1 MSPLPSSS
9 PADSLSDSFIRSD
22 QPPALTLEQKLAD
35 AVRSRRILLS
45 VLEDQQL
52 TEARLRDMTRLL
64 QDTGRLARVGG
75 WEIHASDLRV
85 VWTPEVHTLCGTEAG
100 FRPTL
105 ESFGALIHPDDAEKF
120 AAFLRDSWASKEPC
134 EAELRLV
141 PPGKKAKWVRM
152 LGHAVWH
159 GGTLEKLAGAIQDI
173 DDLRLAQTELEKRE
187 AQLSELVA
195 SVDGIV
201 WEADAQTFQFLFVSA
216 QAERILGYPAA
227 EWLRRPD
234 FWPSIILDED
244 RARAVSYCLGET
256 RAGRSHSFEYRV
268 KSADGRIVWL
278 RDIVNVSTLPDGRRL
293 LRGILLD
300 ITERREIEEASRRT
314 AERIKLVLSA
324 SRMGVWRVHLSSGQM
339 EWDARMREI
348 HALRA
353 DDAVPTLDT
362 YRFWIHAADRP
373 QAENLFSRGPE
384 SRQKIDCRFSIDRRD
399 GRSAVVRFVGTNPND
414 GAKDDGWIAG
424 VCEDVTEKAE
434 SERKQKQLEERLIQT
449 QRLETVGTLAG
460 GIAHD
465 FNNILTGILGF
476 IDLAAEETSKH
487 SPAAGYLLQARRGAI
502 QSRDMIKRLLLFA
515 RRAPTPGTET
525 LDFGRVVRESVPL
538 LTAAIPSNVS
548 LETEIEEA
556 PVFVDCDKAQMQ
568 QVVMNLC
575 VNAAQAIGLK
585 PGRILLSL
593 RIIAAASR
601 LEGAAKLG
609 AKCVEL
615 SLTDNGCGM
624 DAETVARIFD
634 PFFTTKAAGEGTGL
648 GLSIV
653 HGIVHE
659 HGGSIQVES
668 TPGVGTRFAIFLPLA
683 QGTSEQPTKEAP
695 ALPKLDGRNRR
706 VMLVDDDASVLAFT
720 KVALSQQGFAVEDFP
735 DGFAALRAFEAEPQ
749 RFSLAIV
756 DLCMPGKS
764 GIEVLEQIRRRRADL
779 PIVLTSGDFSRYEQE
794 EVNRH
799 ASVWRMQKPF
809 SLEEIVA
816 TVKATTLPTE
826 G

>member
-1 MSPLPSSS
+1 MSNLHPTS
-9 PADSLSDSFIRSD
+9 PADSLGDSFLRSD
-22 QPPALTLEQKLAD
+22 EPPALTLEQKLAD
-35 AVRSRRILLS
+35 AVRSRRVLLS
-45 VLEDQQL
+45 VLEDQQRA
-52 TEARLRDMTRLL
+52 EARLRDMTRLL

-75 WEIHASDLRV
+75 WEIHASDQRV
-85 VWTPEVHTLCGTEAG
+85 VWTSEVHSLCGTEAS

-105 ESFGALIHPDDAEKF
+105 ASFGGLIHPEDAGKF
-120 AAFLRDSWASKEPC
+120 AEFLRESWASKEPC
-134 EAELRLV
+134 EAELRIV
-141 PPGKKAKWVRM
+141 TPGNKAKWVRM

-216 QAERILGYPAA
+216 QAERILGYPASD
-227 EWLRRPD
+227 WLERKD
-234 FWPSIILDED
+234 FLPSIMIDED
-244 RARAVSYCLGET
+244 RARSVSYCFGET
-256 RAGRSHSFEYRV
+256 RAGRSHSMEYRV
-268 KSADGRIVWL
+268 KAADGRIVWL
-278 RDIVNVSTLPDGRRL
+278 RDIVNVTTLPDGRRL
-293 LRGILLD
+293 LRGIMLD

-324 SRMGVWRVHLSSGQM
+324 SRMGVWRLHLSSGQM
-339 EWDARMREI
+339 EWDTRMREI

-353 DDAVPTLDT
+353 DDAVPTLDA
-362 YRFWIHAADRP
+362 YRSWIHETDRP
-373 QAENLFSRGPE
+373 QAEELFTRGPE
-384 SRQKIDCRFSIDRRD
+384 RRLKIDCRFSINRRD
-399 GRSAVVRFVGTNPND
+399 GGSVVVRFVGTNPND
-414 GAKDDGWIAG
+414 VAKEDGWIAG
-424 VCEDVTEKAE
+424 VCEDVSEKAE
-434 SERKQKQLEERLIQT
+434 SERKQKQLEERLIQK

-476 IDLAAEETSKH
+476 IDLAAEETGRQST
-487 SPAAGYLLQARRGAI
+487 AASYLLQARRGAI

-538 LTAAIPSNVS
+538 LSAAIPSNVS
-548 LETEIEEA
+548 LETEIEES

-593 RIIAAASR
+593 RRIAAASR
-601 LEGAAKLG
+601 LEGTAKLG
-609 AKCVEL
+609 AECVEL

-624 DAETVARIFD
+624 DADTVARIFD

-683 QGTSEQPTKEAP
+683 DEAP
-695 ALPKLDGRNRR
+695 GPLAKDAPASPRLDGRNRR
-706 VMLVDDDASVLAFT
+706 VMLVDDEASVRAFT
-720 KVALSQQGFAVEDFP
+720 KVALSQQGFAVEEFP
-735 DGFAALRAFEAEPQ
+735 DGFAALRAFEADPH

-764 GIEVLEQIRRRRADL
+764 GVEVLEHIRRRREDL

-794 EVNRH
+794 EMNRH
-799 ASVWRMQKPF
+799 AFVWRMQKPF

-816 TVKATTLPTE
+816 TVKSTIPSP
-826 G
+826 GG